1 MQLVLT
7 FFRMYAQYGKFPI
20 PKFQTKPTPDTQ
32 VDTSKLA
39 SPANKTQVLRSKTDT
54 GPRNFLIVPKLQRPK
69 SVLIPSRK
77 EVRFSFTLFFFITLS
92 NISLAF
98 S

>member
-1 MQLVLT
+1 
-7 FFRMYAQYGKFPI
+7 MYAQYGKFPI

-39 SPANKTQVLRSKTDT
+39 SPANKTQVMRSKADT

-77 EVRFSFTLFFFITLS
+77 EVCFLPITGCV
-92 NISLAF
+92 SLLIQ
-98 S
+98 